1 MIHDRRNLFRKRDR
15 LTRTDR
21 LLSPVAA
28 AGSIFQIMNTRPRA
42 ADWRGKPLYVQLI
55 MWVATGAGVGLAP
68 LAPGTLGA
76 LWGLPLAW
84 AIHQIPA
91 VGPVPPLA
99 TQALAILI
107 ACGAGVP
114 VCTVAARQLGH
125 KDPGAVV
132 WDEIA
137 SMPITFFLIP
147 PEAMRWPAVLVVGF
161 ALHRLF
167 DITKPPPARQL
178 ERLPRGWGVMA
189 DDWAAGVYAC
199 AALHLCLAL
208 WHWIG
213 P

>member
-1 MIHDRRNLFRKRDR
+1 MSCAGD
-15 LTRTDR
+15 
-21 LLSPVAA
+21 LLWPVPLV
-28 AGSIFQIMNTRPRA
+28 GSIFKIMNTRPRA
-42 ADWRGKPLYVQLI
+42 ADWRGKPLCVQLI
-55 MWVATGAGVGLAP
+55 MWVATGAGVGLVP

-84 AIHQIPA
+84 AIHRIPA
-91 VGPVPPLA
+91 VGSVPPLA
-99 TQALAILI
+99 AQSLTILV
-107 ACGAGVP
+107 ACGVGVP
-114 VCTVAARQLGH
+114 LCTVAARQLGH

-137 SMPITFFLIP
+137 SMPITFFLVP
-147 PEAMRWPAVLVVGF
+147 PEAMCLPAVLVVGF

-167 DITKPPPARQL
+167 DITKPPPSRQL

-199 AALHLCLAL
+199 AALHLCLVI
-208 WHWIG
+208 WHWIS